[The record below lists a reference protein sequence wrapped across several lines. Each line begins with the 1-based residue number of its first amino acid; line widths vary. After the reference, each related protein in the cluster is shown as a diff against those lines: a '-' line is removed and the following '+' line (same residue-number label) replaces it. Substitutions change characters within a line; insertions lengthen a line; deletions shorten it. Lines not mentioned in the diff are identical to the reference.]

1 MTHNCAC
8 VIFHGWGQWTC
19 SKLSKSEF
27 TRCAMAEISNETYE
41 QLRQILKEQNGKS
54 YSLEETKEI
63 GDGLLDFFNV
73 LLELSDNESL
83 Y

>member
-1 MTHNCAC
+1 
-8 VIFHGWGQWTC
+8 
-19 SKLSKSEF
+19 
-27 TRCAMAEISNETYE
+27 MAEISNETYE